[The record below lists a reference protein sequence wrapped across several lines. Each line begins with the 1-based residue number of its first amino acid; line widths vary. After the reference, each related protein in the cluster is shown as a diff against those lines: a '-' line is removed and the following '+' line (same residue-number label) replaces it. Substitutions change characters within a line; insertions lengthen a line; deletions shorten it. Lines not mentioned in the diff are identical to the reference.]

1 MNAAAWI
8 LCALFSIGGVLA
20 IVAGAT
26 GAPWLLGCFPGRYRS
41 AMRVFYVAM
50 GCAILAMMI
59 VIASGLPA
67 K

>member
-26 GAPWLLGCFPGRYRS
+26 GAPWLLGRFPGCYRR
-41 AMRVFYVAM
+41 AMRVFYVVM

-59 VIASGLPA
+59 AIASSLP
-67 K
+67 